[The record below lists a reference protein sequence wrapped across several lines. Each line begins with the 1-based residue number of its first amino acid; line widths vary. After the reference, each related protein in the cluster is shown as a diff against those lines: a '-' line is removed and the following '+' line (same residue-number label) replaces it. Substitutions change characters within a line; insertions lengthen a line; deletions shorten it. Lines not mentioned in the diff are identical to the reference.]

1 MNLMQLI
8 INVIYAASIYA
19 VVAYSYY
26 FMYSARKFLN
36 MSHAAIIALGAYL
49 AFEIKKQLAWNIFI
63 VIPFSVAITA
73 IIAIT
78 VFLLIF
84 KPLQKRKASS
94 TKMLVASL
102 GIYLVLQNLISLIWL
117 DAPKS
122 LCSWPVKRGHNILD
136 VYITNEQIL
145 MIVVSIALLGVLLL
159 FSKKTTI
166 GKSIRA
172 VASDS
177 VLADVSGIDSYAV
190 VLWAFAI
197 SSGLGG
203 LAGILIAIDVDMTPT
218 MGMNAFMMGV
228 VTVIIGGVNSIL
240 GIALA
245 ALLLAITQ
253 HFGAWFIGSQ
263 WQDAIAFVIL
273 VLFLLFKP
281 EGFFGKKVKSATV

>member
-8 INVIYAASIYA
+8 INMIYAASIYA
-19 VVAYSYY
+19 IVAYSYY
-26 FMYSARKFLN
+26 FVYTVWKFFN
-36 MSHAAIIALGAYL
+36 MSHAAIIALGAYV
-49 AFEIKKQLAWNIFI
+49 AFEIKRQLAWNIFI
-63 VIPFSVAITA
+63 VIPFSAAITA
-73 IIAIT
+73 IIAAT
-78 VFLLIF
+78 VLLLIF
-84 KPLQKRKASS
+84 KPLQKRNASS
-94 TKMLVASL
+94 MEMLVASL

-122 LCSWPVKRGHNILD
+122 LCSWPVKIGHNIFGA
-136 VYITNEQIL
+136 YITNEQIL
-145 MIVVSIALLGVLLL
+145 VIVVSVVLLGVLLL

-177 VLADVSGIDSYAV
+177 ILANVSGIDSDAV

-197 SSGLGG
+197 GSGLGG
-203 LAGILIAIDVDMTPT
+203 LAGILIAVDVDMTPT
-218 MGMNAFMMGV
+218 MGMNPFMMGV
-228 VTVIIGGVNSIL
+228 VTVIIGGVNSIP

-245 ALLLAITQ
+245 ALLLAMAQ
-253 HFGAWFIGSQ
+253 HFGVWYIGSQ

-281 EGFFGKKVKSATV
+281 EGFLGKRLKTATV